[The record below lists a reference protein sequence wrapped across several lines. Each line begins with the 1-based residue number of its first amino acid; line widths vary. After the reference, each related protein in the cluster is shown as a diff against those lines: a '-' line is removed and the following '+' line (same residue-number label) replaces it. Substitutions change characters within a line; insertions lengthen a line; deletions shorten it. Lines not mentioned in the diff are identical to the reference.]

1 VISVD
6 RRRFLELGVAA
17 GVVPPFARAQ
27 EPSSDLAIV
36 NARMVTMDEA
46 TPEAEAALV
55 RGGRIALVGTT
66 REVRSEAGSA
76 QELDVNGRVVVP
88 GFVDAHAHFELTC
101 LGASFQAACHTPPY
115 ASLREIVKVLASKA
129 SDTPR
134 GRWVIGRGSFG
145 MREKLEERTLPTRHD
160 LDAVTTEHPLILFS
174 GLHVAMMNTR
184 GLQELGLWDRNPP
197 RGVRVLREPSGQPS
211 GIATEVWDLLPG
223 YPIADVREAVRAHAK
238 EIFISKGTTS
248 LSTIPFSSDDVRA
261 DQELQSEGQLPLRLR
276 VYYHV
281 PRVISLES
289 LLATGLL
296 SGAGDDM
303 FRYGGIKIFVNGTT
317 SDGLGNAIEDFKWTE
332 EELNDFVSRA
342 HDAGIQLIM
351 HVLSRDAMLM
361 AAAAVEQ
368 ALQRHPKPH
377 RHRVEHGGD
386 RLDALE
392 DMRRLKAAG
401 IRVVCTP
408 HFARRPGTASR
419 VPRFRTMVEEG
430 LEPIAVTDTTGTVPE
445 ASGPLFNIAC
455 AMTPKADG
463 GAAPSAE
470 ESLSFEEALKMHT
483 LSGAFGGFEE
493 RDKGSI
499 ALGKLGDFAVLS
511 ADPRGRPGKEVFGI
525 EVEATILGGKVV
537 FERIT
542 QRRPGEQVLLE
553 DSRGSWLERY
563 GGVSAASSLRGRN
576 R

>member
-1 VISVD
+1 VIPVD
-6 RRRFLELGVAA
+6 RREFLKLGVAA
-17 GVVPPFARAQ
+17 GVVRLPSRTQ
-27 EPSSDLAIV
+27 QPSSDLAIV
-36 NARMVTMDEA
+36 NARMVTMDEGR
-46 TPEAEAALV
+46 PEAEAALV
-55 RGGRIALVGTT
+55 RGGRIALIGTT
-66 REVRSEAGSA
+66 DEVRAEARGT
-76 QELDVNGRVVVP
+76 QVLDARGRVVVP

-115 ASLREIVKVLASKA
+115 TTLREIVKVLASKA

-134 GRWVIGRGSFG
+134 GQWVIGRGSFS
-145 MREKLEERTLPTRHD
+145 MRDKIDERTLPTRHD
-160 LDAVTTEHPLILFS
+160 LDAVTTDHPLVLFS

-184 GLQELGLWDRNPP
+184 GLRELGLWDRDPP
-197 RGVRVLREPSGQPS
+197 RGVRVLREASGQPS

-223 YPIADVREAVRAHAK
+223 YPLDDVRQAVRAHAK
-238 EIFISKGTTS
+238 EIFISRGTTS

-261 DQELQSEGQLPLRLR
+261 DQELQASGELPLRLR

-296 SGAGDDM
+296 SGVGDDM

-317 SDGLGNAIEDFKWTE
+317 SDGVGNAIEDLKWTQK
-332 EELNDFVSRA
+332 ELNDFVSRA
-342 HDAGIQLIM
+342 HDAGVQLIM

-361 AAAAVEQ
+361 ASAAVEQ
-368 ALQRHPKPH
+368 AIERHPKPH

-392 DMRRLKAAG
+392 DMRRLKASG

-419 VPRFRTMVEEG
+419 VPRFRTMIEEG
-430 LEPIAVTDTTGTVPE
+430 LAPIAVTDTTGTVPE

-455 AMTPKADG
+455 AMTPKGDG

-470 ESLSFEEALKMHT
+470 EALSFEEALRMHT
-483 LSGAFGGFEE
+483 LWAAAGGFEDQ
-493 RDKGSI
+493 DKGSI
-499 ALGKLGDFAVLS
+499 APGKLGDFAVLS
-511 ADPRGRPGKEVFGI
+511 EDPRGRPGKEVFGI

-537 FERIT
+537 FER
-542 QRRPGEQVLLE
+542 
-553 DSRGSWLERY
+553 
-563 GGVSAASSLRGRN
+563 
-576 R
+576 

>member
-1 VISVD
+1 MIPTG
-6 RRRFLELGVAA
+6 RREFLKLGVAA
-17 GVVPPFARAQ
+17 GVVRLPARTQ
-27 EPSSDLAIV
+27 EPSSDLVIV
-36 NARMVTMDEA
+36 NSRIVTMDERR
-46 TPEAEAALV
+46 PEAEAALV

-66 REVRSEAGSA
+66 GEVRSEARSA
-76 QELDVNGRVVVP
+76 QELDAEGRVVVP

-115 ASLREIVKVLASKA
+115 ASLREIVKVLAAKA
-129 SDTPR
+129 SDTPK
-134 GRWVIGRGSFG
+134 GHWVIGRGSFG

-160 LDAVTTEHPLILFS
+160 LDAVTTEHPLVLFS

-184 GLQELGLWDRNPP
+184 GLRELGLWDRDPP
-197 RGVRVLREPSGQPS
+197 RGVRVLREASGQPS

-223 YPIADVREAVRAHAK
+223 YPLADVREAVRAHAK

-261 DQELQSEGQLPLRLR
+261 DQELQASGELPLRLL

-296 SGAGDDM
+296 TGAGDDM

-317 SDGLGNAIEDFKWTE
+317 SDGLGNAIEDFKWAQ
-332 EELNDFVSRA
+332 EELNAFVSRA

-351 HVLSRDAMLM
+351 HVLSRGAMLM
-361 AAAAVEQ
+361 AAEAVEQ
-368 ALQRHPKPH
+368 AIKKHPKLH

-419 VPRFRTMVEEG
+419 VPRFRTMIEEG

-455 AMTPKADG
+455 AMTPKVDG

-483 LSGAFGGFEE
+483 LSAAYGGFEE

-499 ALGKLGDFAVLS
+499 AAGKLGDFAVLS
-511 ADPRGRPGKEVFGI
+511 ADPRGRPGKAVFGI
-525 EVEATILGGKVV
+525 EVDATILGGKVV
-537 FERIT
+537 FER
-542 QRRPGEQVLLE
+542 
-553 DSRGSWLERY
+553 
-563 GGVSAASSLRGRN
+563 
-576 R
+576 

>member
-1 VISVD
+1 
-6 RRRFLELGVAA
+6 
-17 GVVPPFARAQ
+17 
-27 EPSSDLAIV
+27 
-36 NARMVTMDEA
+36 MD
-46 TPEAEAALV
+46 PGRPDAEAALV
-55 RGGRIALVGTT
+55 RAGRIALVGTT
-66 REVRSEAGSA
+66 DEVRSEASNA
-76 QELDVNGRVVVP
+76 RTFDARGRVVVP

-115 ASLREIVKVLASKA
+115 TSLREIVEVLASKA
-129 SDTPR
+129 SDTPK
-134 GRWVIGRGSFG
+134 GQWVIGRGSFG
-145 MREKLEERTLPTRHD
+145 MREKLEERALPTRHD
-160 LDAVTTEHPLILFS
+160 LDAVTTDHPLVLFS
-174 GLHVAMMNTR
+174 GLHVAMLNTR
-184 GLQELGLWDRNPP
+184 GLQELGLWDRDPP
-197 RGVRVLREPSGQPS
+197 RGVRVLREASGSPS

-223 YPIADVREAVRAHAK
+223 YPLEEVRDAVRAHAR
-238 EIFISKGTTS
+238 EIFISRGTTS

-261 DQELQSEGQLPLRLR
+261 DQQLQASGELPLRIR

-281 PRVISLES
+281 PRVISLDS

-317 SDGLGNAIEDFKWTE
+317 TDGLGNAIEDFKWTE
-332 EELNDFVSRA
+332 EELSDFVSRA
-342 HDAGIQLIM
+342 HAAGIQLIM

-361 AAAAVEQ
+361 AASAVEE
-368 ALQRHPKPH
+368 ALRRHPKPH
-377 RHRVEHGGD
+377 RHRVEHAGD

-401 IRVVCTP
+401 IRVVVTP

-419 VPRFRTMVEEG
+419 VPRVRTMIEEG

-470 ESLSFEEALKMHT
+470 EAPSFEDALRMHT
-483 LSGAFGGFEE
+483 LWAAQGGFEE

-499 ALGKLGDFAVLS
+499 AVGKLGDFAVLS
-511 ADPRGRPGKEVFGI
+511 EDPRGRPGKEVFGI
-525 EVEATILGGKVV
+525 EVDATILGGKVV
-537 FERIT
+537 FER
-542 QRRPGEQVLLE
+542 
-553 DSRGSWLERY
+553 
-563 GGVSAASSLRGRN
+563 
-576 R
+576 

>member
-1 VISVD
+1 LIPVD
-6 RRRFLELGVAA
+6 RREFLKLGVAA
-17 GVVPPFARAQ
+17 GVVRPLSRSQ
-27 EPSSDLAIV
+27 EPSSDLTIV
-36 NARMVTMDEA
+36 NARIVTMDEGR
-46 TPEAEAALV
+46 PEAEAALV

-66 REVRSEAGSA
+66 DEVRAEARGA
-76 QELDVNGRVVVP
+76 QVLDAERQVVVP

-101 LGASFQAACHTPPY
+101 LGASFQAACHTPPVT
-115 ASLREIVKVLASKA
+115 SLREIVKILASKA
-129 SDTPR
+129 SDTPK
-134 GRWVIGRGSFG
+134 GQWVIGRGSFG
-145 MREKLEERTLPTRHD
+145 MRDKLEERSLPTRHD
-160 LDAVTTEHPLILFS
+160 LDAVTTDHPLVLFS

-184 GLQELGLWDRNPP
+184 GLQELGLWDRDPP
-197 RGVRVLREPSGQPS
+197 RGVRVLREASGQPS

-223 YPIADVREAVRAHAK
+223 YPLDDVREAVRGHAK

-261 DQELQSEGQLPLRLR
+261 DQELQASGELPLRLR

-281 PRVISLES
+281 PRVVSLDS
-289 LLATGLL
+289 LLSTGLL
-296 SGAGDDM
+296 SGVGDDM

-317 SDGLGNAIEDFKWTE
+317 SDGLGNAIEDLKWTQG
-332 EELNDFVSRA
+332 ELNDFVSRA

-351 HVLSRDAMLM
+351 HVLSRDALLM

-368 ALQRHPKPH
+368 AVQRHPKPH

-401 IRVVCTP
+401 IRVVVTP

-419 VPRFRTMVEEG
+419 VPRFRTMIEEG

-445 ASGPLFNIAC
+445 ASAPLFNIAC

-470 ESLSFEEALKMHT
+470 EALSFEDALRMHT
-483 LSGAFGGFEE
+483 LWAAAGGFED
-493 RDKGSI
+493 RDKGAI
-499 ALGKLGDFAVLS
+499 TPGKLGDFAVLS

-525 EVEATILGGKVV
+525 EVDATILGGKVV
-537 FERIT
+537 FER
-542 QRRPGEQVLLE
+542 
-553 DSRGSWLERY
+553 
-563 GGVSAASSLRGRN
+563 
-576 R
+576 

>member
-1 VISVD
+1 MPLD
-6 RRRFLELGVAA
+6 RRELLQLGIAA
-17 GVVPPFARAQ
+17 WAAKLPSLAQ
-27 EPSSDLAIV
+27 EPGNDLAIL
-36 NARMVTMDEA
+36 NARMVTMDAER
-46 TPEAEAALV
+46 PSAEAALV
-55 RGGRIALVGTT
+55 RNGRIALVGTT
-66 REVRSEAGSA
+66 AEVRSEARNA
-76 QELDVNGRVVVP
+76 RAFDARGRVVVP
-88 GFVDAHAHFELTC
+88 GLVDAHAHFELTC

-115 ASLREIVKVLASKA
+115 TSLREIVKVLASKA

-134 GRWVIGRGSFG
+134 GQWVIGRGSFS
-145 MREKLEERTLPTRHD
+145 MRDKLEERALPTRHD
-160 LDAVTTEHPLILFS
+160 LDLVTTEHPLVLFS

-184 GLQELGLWDRNPP
+184 GLQELGLWDRDPP
-197 RGVRVLREPSGQPS
+197 RGVRVLREASGQPS

-223 YPIADVREAVRAHAK
+223 YPLDDVRDAVRAHAN
-238 EIFISKGTTS
+238 EIFVSKGTTS
-248 LSTIPFSSDDVRA
+248 ISTIPFSSDDVRA
-261 DQELQSEGQLPLRLR
+261 DQELQATGELPLRLR

-289 LLATGLL
+289 LLATGFL

-332 EELNDFVSRA
+332 EELTEFVSRA
-342 HDAGIQLIM
+342 HNAGIQLIM

-361 AAAAVEQ
+361 AVGAVEE
-368 ALQRHPKPH
+368 AVRRHPKSH

-419 VPRFRTMVEEG
+419 VPRFRTMLEEG

-445 ASGPLFNIAC
+445 SSAPLFNVAC

-470 ESLSFEEALKMHT
+470 EALSFEEALRMHT
-483 LSGAFGGFEE
+483 LWAAHGGFEE

-499 ALGKLGDFAVLS
+499 AFGKLGDFAVLS
-511 ADPRGRPGKEVFGI
+511 EDPRRRPGKEVFGI
-525 EVEATILGGKVV
+525 EVEATILGGEVV
-537 FERIT
+537 FER
-542 QRRPGEQVLLE
+542 
-553 DSRGSWLERY
+553 
-563 GGVSAASSLRGRN
+563 
-576 R
+576 

>member
-1 VISVD
+1 MIPVD
-6 RRRFLELGVAA
+6 RREFLKLGVAA
-17 GVVPPFARAQ
+17 GVVRLPSRAQ
-27 EPSSDLAIV
+27 EPSSDFAIA
-36 NARMVTMDEA
+36 NARMITMDA
-46 TPEAEAALV
+46 ARPLAEAALV

-66 REVRSEAGSA
+66 DEVRAEVPGA
-76 QELDVNGRVVVP
+76 QVLDARGRIVVP

-115 ASLREIVKVLASKA
+115 TSLREIVKVLASKA
-129 SDTPR
+129 SDTPK
-134 GRWVIGRGSFG
+134 GQWVIGRGSFS
-145 MREKLEERTLPTRHD
+145 MRERLEERTLPTRHD

-184 GLQELGLWDRNPP
+184 GLKELGLWDRDPP
-197 RGVRVLREPSGQPS
+197 RGVRVLREASGQPS
-211 GIATEVWDLLPG
+211 GIATEVWDLLPA
-223 YPIADVREAVRAHAK
+223 YPLPEVREAVRAHAK

-248 LSTIPFSSDDVRA
+248 LSTIPFSSDDIRA
-261 DQELQSEGQLPLRLR
+261 DQELQASGELPLRIR

-296 SGAGDDM
+296 SGVGDDM

-317 SDGLGNAIEDFKWTE
+317 SDGLGNAIEDLKWTQG
-332 EELNDFVSRA
+332 ELNGFVSRA

-351 HVLSRDAMLM
+351 HVLSRDAMVM
-361 AAAAVEQ
+361 AVAAVEE
-368 ALQRHPKPH
+368 AVRRHPKPH

-392 DMRRLKAAG
+392 DMRRLKASG

-419 VPRFRTMVEEG
+419 VPRFRTMIQEG

-455 AMTPKADG
+455 AMTAKADG
-463 GAAPSAE
+463 GAAPSDE
-470 ESLSFEEALKMHT
+470 EALSFEDALRMHT
-483 LSGAFGGFEE
+483 LWAAYAGFEE

-499 ALGKLGDFAVLS
+499 TAGKLGDFAVLS

-525 EVEATILGGKVV
+525 EVDATILGGKIV
-537 FERIT
+537 FER
-542 QRRPGEQVLLE
+542 
-553 DSRGSWLERY
+553 
-563 GGVSAASSLRGRN
+563 
-576 R
+576 

>member
-1 VISVD
+1 MSPID
-6 RRRFLELGVAA
+6 RREFLELGVAA
-17 GVVPPFARAQ
+17 GILPPFARVQAS
-27 EPSSDLAIV
+27 SSDLAIV
-36 NARMVTMDEA
+36 NARLVTMDE
-46 TPEAEAALV
+46 TRPSAEAALV
-55 RGGRIALVGTT
+55 RGGRISLVGTT
-66 REVRSEAGSA
+66 GEVRAQAGSA
-76 QELDVNGRVVVP
+76 RIFDAQGRVVVP

-115 ASLREIVKVLASKA
+115 ASLREIVKVLGSKA
-129 SDTPR
+129 SDTPK
-134 GRWVIGRGSFG
+134 GQWVIGRGSFS
-145 MREKLEERTLPTRHD
+145 MREKLEERTLPTRHE
-160 LDAVTTEHPLILFS
+160 LDAVTTEHPVILFS

-184 GLQELGLWDRNPP
+184 GLQELGLWDRDPP
-197 RGVRVLREPSGQPS
+197 RGVRVLREDSGRPS

-223 YPIADVREAVRAHAK
+223 YPLADVREAVRAHAT
-238 EIFISKGTTS
+238 EIFISRGTTS

-261 DQELQSEGQLPLRLR
+261 DQELQAEGELPLRLR

-289 LLATGLL
+289 LLSTGLL
-296 SGAGDDM
+296 SGAGDEM

-317 SDGLGNAIEDFKWTE
+317 SDGLGNAIEDFKWTQ
-332 EELNDFVSRA
+332 EELDEFVSRA
-342 HDAGIQLIM
+342 HEAGIQIIM

-368 ALQRHPKPH
+368 TIQRHPKPH
-377 RHRVEHGGD
+377 RHRVEHAGD

-392 DMRRLKAAG
+392 DMRRLKTAG

-419 VPRFRTMVEEG
+419 VPRFHTMIEEG

-470 ESLSFEEALKMHT
+470 ESLSFEQALKMHT
-483 LSGAFGGFEE
+483 LWAAYGGFEE

-499 ALGKLGDFAVLS
+499 AAGKLGDFAVLS

-525 EVEATILGGKVV
+525 EVDATVLGGEIV
-537 FERIT
+537 FER
-542 QRRPGEQVLLE
+542 
-553 DSRGSWLERY
+553 
-563 GGVSAASSLRGRN
+563 
-576 R
+576 